1 MGKPLSAG
9 FIAPME
15 EASWL
20 SPIVIIPKNMVINS
34 NYVWNFDDSMLQPR
48 KIHILYLLLKRF

>member
-20 SPIVIIPKNMVINS
+20 SPIVIIPKKMVNS
-34 NYVWNFDDSMLQPR
+34 RSAWISND
-48 KIHILYLLLKRF
+48 